1 MSTPE
6 NEEEV
11 EVFIVA
17 YDEDGNELPDEDDPL
32 ADLSVDEDGVADMT
46 FGERQRRRMEY
57 DSSDRFAIYKLMA
70 HFREDIV
77 RNGRVFC
84 AGAGALGN
92 EVLKNLTLLGV
103 GHLWFADFDDI
114 DRSNLA
120 KSVLFRP
127 RDIGRAK
134 VEVAAERLADMDPD
148 LDLRPMSADVRFEIG
163 MGVFRRMDVLCSV
176 VDSIDARVGF
186 NRIAAALGKPWLD
199 AGIGELS
206 WRVTC
211 WDPPGGACFEC
222 TMDAAMRYQQHL
234 PYAPSCAPLAEAIRE
249 MQRQPTSPLAAAM
262 SGAMMAQEAL
272 KLLHD
277 VHMDEPPA
285 QLEMPHGVQYY
296 FGGGSPY
303 LEAQV
308 RNRTDGCE
316 GHDHWGEVAE
326 VPEFTADGTTLR
338 QLLEK
343 GAELLEVDVNKVSLR
358 IGYDLVTELYCHQC
372 GHREE
377 YFKPQRSRDLDLSC
391 RNCDNE
397 ARPDYK
403 RALRVFDK
411 KLIDRPLSE
420 LGFPKL
426 QIFLLYGGKGRVAV
440 ELTGDEAEVMGG

>member
-1 MSTPE
+1 MTDAE
-6 NEEEV
+6 DTDEFV
-11 EVFIVA
+11 LVA
-17 YDEDGNELPDEDDPL
+17 YDEDGNEIPDDTDPFSGLKEDEEGSL
-32 ADLSVDEDGVADMT
+32 DLT
-46 FGERQRRRMEY
+46 FGEHQYRRMEY
-57 DSSDRFAIYKLMA
+57 DSNDRFAIYKLMA

-77 RNGRVFC
+77 REGMIFC

-92 EVLKNLTLLGV
+92 EVLKNFALLGV
-103 GHLWFADFDDI
+103 GNLWFCDFDDI
-114 DRSNLA
+114 DASNLA

-134 VEVAAERLADMDPD
+134 VEVAAERLKDMDPD
-148 LDLRPMSADVRFEIG
+148 MTLVPLSADIRFGIG

-211 WDPPGGACFEC
+211 WDPPGGPCFEC
-222 TMDAAMRYQQHL
+222 TMDNAMRYQQHL
-234 PYAPSCAPLAEAIRE
+234 PYAPSCAPMAEAIRE

-277 VHMDEPPA
+277 VKMETPPE

-296 FGGGSPY
+296 FGGGDPY

-308 RNRTDGCE
+308 RRPTPDCE
-316 GHDHWGEVAE
+316 GHDFWGEVTE
-326 VPEFTADGTTLR
+326 VREFTAERTTVR
-338 QLLEK
+338 ELLQK
-343 GAELLEVDVNKVSLR
+343 GADLLEVDLNKVSLR
-358 IGYDLVTELYCHQC
+358 IGYDLVVEKYCHQC
-372 GHREE
+372 GTRTE
-377 YFKPQRSRDLDLSC
+377 YIKPQRARDLDLSC
-391 RNCDNE
+391 PNCDNE

-411 KLIDRPLSE
+411 KFIDRPLAD

-426 QIFLLYGGKGRVAV
+426 QIFLLYGGKGRIAV
-440 ELTGDEAEVMGG
+440 ELTGDEAEVMGGG